1 MPSKGTTSSRGYGR
15 QHQALRNKL
24 KPHVASG
31 KANCARCGQ
40 PILPTQRWDLGHDD
54 NDRTRYNG
62 PEHALAKDCAA
73 GGNRATAGR
82 KPHEQP
88 QALGFF
94 NT

>member
-1 MPSKGTTSSRGYGR
+1 MPSKGSREARGYGWPHR
-15 QHQALRNKL
+15 KLREQYIPLVK
-24 KPHVASG
+24 SG
-31 KANCARCGQ
+31 KANCWRCGD
-40 PILPTQRWDLGHDD
+40 PIHPDAKWDLGHDD
-54 NDRTRYNG
+54 LDRNHYRG